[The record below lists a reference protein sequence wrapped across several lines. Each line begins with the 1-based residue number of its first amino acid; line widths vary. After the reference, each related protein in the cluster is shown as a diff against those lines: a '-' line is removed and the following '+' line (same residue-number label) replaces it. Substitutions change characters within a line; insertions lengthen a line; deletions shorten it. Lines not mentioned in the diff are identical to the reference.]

1 MSDKKIKENDYN
13 ADAITVL
20 EGLDP
25 VRKRPGMYIGST
37 ASTGLHHLI
46 WEVVDNG
53 IDEAMAGHATEV
65 TVTLLPEGMIKVTD
79 NGRGIPVNKHKITG
93 VSALENRLKALA
105 KLYVEDQQY
114 PLSARMMGFVT
125 LRINSR
131 AHHEGMMENLR
142 QILAIREIQF

>member
-1 MSDKKIKENDYN
+1 MNVYENEENRQIYLSKYF
-13 ADAITVL
+13 T
-20 EGLDP
+20 
-25 VRKRPGMYIGST
+25 
-37 ASTGLHHLI
+37 
-46 WEVVDNG
+46 
-53 IDEAMAGHATEV
+53 EA
-65 TVTLLPEGMIKVTD
+65 
-79 NGRGIPVNKHKITG
+79 G